1 MTITRRSF
9 LAGILALGVAPAVV
23 KASSIMRVRPIILPG
38 DDEFRLF
45 TGEIGRYESVRFTES
60 APDSFASEMFEFNR
74 REVSADGKTHTL
86 ETWYED
92 GNGFL
97 LPSGRL
103 DLPRGEYRG
112 TSKLWGDHG

>member
-1 MTITRRSF
+1 MNIKRRSF

-23 KASSIMRVRPIILPG
+23 KASSIMRVRPVLENGVVKYI
-38 DDEFRLF
+38 DEESFHNSI
-45 TGEIGRYESVRFTES
+45 GEIV
-60 APDSFASEMFEFNR
+60 EFNR
-74 REVSADGKTHTL
+74 RKVSADGITHTL

-103 DLPRGEYRG
+103 DEPRGEYRG

>member
-1 MTITRRSF
+1 MNITRRSF
-9 LAGILALGVAPAVV
+9 LTSILALGVAPAVV
-23 KASSIMRVRPIILPG
+23 KASSIMRVRPLIVPDWVMGPTIGPVPL
-38 DDEFRLF
+38 EIF
-45 TGEIGRYESVRFTES
+45 TGEIMEFT
-60 APDSFASEMFEFNR
+60 R
-74 REVSADGKTHTL
+74 RKVSADGTTHTL

-103 DLPRGEYRG
+103 DEPRGEYRG

>member
-23 KASSIMRVRPIILPG
+23 KASSIMLVRPVLAKGVVKYI
-38 DDEFRLF
+38 DEESFHNSI
-45 TGEIGRYESVRFTES
+45 GEI
-60 APDSFASEMFEFNR
+60 FEFNR
-74 REVSADGKTHTL
+74 RNVSADGATHTL

>member
-1 MTITRRSF
+1 MISRRSF

-23 KASSIMRVRPIILPG
+23 KASSIMRVRPVIANGVVKYI
-38 DDEFRLF
+38 DEESFHNS
-45 TGEIGRYESVRFTES
+45 TGEIVEFT
-60 APDSFASEMFEFNR
+60 R
-74 REVSADGKTHTL
+74 RRVSADGKTHTL
-86 ETWYED
+86 ECWWED

-103 DLPRGEYRG
+103 DDPRGEYRG